1 MTMNCLATP
10 TQRTGEPEAPAR
22 ASVSERFRRLKWNEV
37 VWCGLATSLRMSALG
52 SNCGKRRAYSEPAR
66 LRDQF
71 TGRKILTD
79 LNQKTKTKNHCLLET
94 KLRLEQ
100 GRPRHFWK
108 ITICPTK
115 IAISSTIR
123 STTLRCSKRAGR
135 AFRLVSRSTG
145 TCLADVNGDEVEAY
159 LLEAGACC
167 IDRRRRR
174 CAGQL
179 GLRRASS

>member
-1 MTMNCLATP
+1 VGSAGRIPSRLVCETNL
-10 TQRTGEPEAPAR
+10 PE
-22 ASVSERFRRLKWNEV
+22 
-37 VWCGLATSLRMSALG
+37 G
-52 SNCGKRRAYSEPAR
+52 
-66 LRDQF
+66 RD
-71 TGRKILTD
+71 RKIPTD

-123 STTLRCSKRAGR
+123 STTLRYSKRAGR

-145 TCLADVNGDEVEAY
+145 TCLADVNGNEVEAY
-159 LLEAGACC
+159 LLES
-167 IDRRRRR
+167 
-174 CAGQL
+174 
-179 GLRRASS
+179 RRAALTSAVADAPANWASTRIIMSNAWQDPEVPARSATIKPTQAIWQNSSR

>member
-1 MTMNCLATP
+1 M
-10 TQRTGEPEAPAR
+10 
-22 ASVSERFRRLKWNEV
+22 K
-37 VWCGLATSLRMSALG
+37 WCGLATSLRMSALG
-52 SNCGKRRAYSEPAR
+52 LNCGKRRTYSEPTR

-71 TGRKILTD
+71 TRRKRPKD
-79 LNQKTKTKNHCLLET
+79 SDRPQPENQNNKSLPTWNQTAAGARASAPFWENH
-94 KLRLEQ
+94 
-100 GRPRHFWK
+100 
-108 ITICPTK
+108 ITK

-123 STTLRCSKRAGR
+123 STTLRYSKRARR

-179 GLRRASS
+179 GLRRAAS